1 MWRKFNFREKGPKLR
16 CYSILGNGNSISLR
30 KMTQFFRVCD
40 ALSREKKQALK
51 NNVIFRR
58 PHIYLFLFEV
68 IFYSGKS

>member
-1 MWRKFNFREKGPKLR
+1 
-16 CYSILGNGNSISLR
+16 
-30 KMTQFFRVCD
+30 MTQFFRVCD

-68 IFYSGKS
+68 IFYSGKSWHGI